1 MNILTKI
8 SVVLVVVLG
17 LFMGVVL
24 INVAT
29 LIPNYKVAWTNEQN
43 KNEQSNTLAM
53 NTMLALRSADP
64 VGRREQE
71 AGDPH
76 ARGRRR
82 PGRPGQDHPGPGER
96 QGETGRSDRRLQ
108 GCPGHPRRQP
118 DGGPG
123 RIHGQGQ
130 DHRRLCHAAEGP
142 GRGEP
147 AAQQGRRRA
156 ALRHRAPGAGH
167 PRQRRDDPGL
177 QGAGSRRRN
186 QPATGKPVATG
197 TEEGQKIDGQIT
209 AASGNTASV
218 NIGSA
223 KGIKKGMRLIVYRD
237 NRNTV
242 QILGYLQISDVD
254 LSESGGVIVDRQ
266 GDVKPGRLRHH
277 QREVKDLNMTQTQP
291 QGPVV
296 PVKPQPN
303 IYTVLLIIAVIG
315 MAVAVGISLN
325 DLMHNY
331 GMTLGDLFDPKYNPL
346 SKP

>member
-53 NTMLALRSADP
+53 NTMLALRSAQIQLDDVNKKLATLTLADAGALAARDKTIRDLENDKAKLAVQIDGFKDALATLGANLTVAQAESTAKDKIIADYATRQKDLVAENQQLSK
-64 VGRREQE
+64 VGAEQLS
-71 AGDPH
+71 AI
-76 ARGRRR
+76 GRLEQVIRANDVTI
-82 PGRPGQDHPGPGER
+82 QDYKE
-96 QGETGRSDRRLQ
+96 QLEKK
-108 GCPGHPRRQP
+108 
-118 DGGPG
+118 
-123 RIHGQGQ
+123 
-130 DHRRLCHAAEGP
+130 
-142 GRGEP
+142 
-147 AAQQGRRRA
+147 
-156 ALRHRAPGAGH
+156 
-167 PRQRRDDPGL
+167 
-177 QGAGSRRRN
+177 N

-266 GDVKPGRLRHH
+266 GDVKQGDFVTTS
-277 QREVKDLNMTQTQP
+277 VK
-291 QGPVV
+291 
-296 PVKPQPN
+296 
-303 IYTVLLIIAVIG
+303 
-315 MAVAVGISLN
+315 
-325 DLMHNY
+325 
-331 GMTLGDLFDPKYNPL
+331 
-346 SKP
+346 